1 MAIKTAATFQLTLF
15 RMTILRKICKDSVLP
30 RVRGTRN
37 LPTVWTGMETGGCSQ
52 GGTDLLAYSGKCPT
66 GCSEGRGW
74 GPGAKQTSISSL
86 RPEWTHLKVSGG
98 SVYVLVA
105 TTVSGLA
112 ELSSLPWGIL
122 GGGDSRYLRVIDSRG
137 HGNRER
143 SRDRNRHKK
152 IRLVAAVSSFKQCR
166 FTQKVVI
173 IPFTK
178 EHPQYPSRTKSES

>member
-1 MAIKTAATFQLTLF
+1 MWP
-15 RMTILRKICKDSVLP
+15 RKYPLLQEGEG
-30 RVRGTRN
+30 RRGS
-37 LPTVWTGMETGGCSQ
+37 LWGGCSQ